1 MLHFKSWTVEK
12 WDTLPVWFVEQ
23 KGGVPLSTND
33 KKRRRERNKRELP
46 KIEDTEFAK
55 EKLVNKAIQRS
66 YNQSGLADEP
76 LSEADDAWY

>member
-1 MLHFKSWTVEK
+1 M
-12 WDTLPVWFVEQ
+12 
-23 KGGVPLSTND
+23 STND

-76 LSEADDAWY
+76 LSEADDA